1 MTPCRL
7 IIDPPQD
14 GVWNMA
20 VDEALLNDA
29 AESGVASLR
38 FYLWRDPT
46 LSLGYFQSHEER
58 QLHEASL
65 GLLAVRRISG
75 GGALLHDR
83 ELTYSL
89 CLPAAHPQARDS
101 VSVYEIVHNSLI
113 GVLSGFGVSLALQG
127 VGVSVAGTSA
137 EPFLCFARRTAADVI
152 LPSPDP
158 ASSSKIVG
166 SAQRRRRGAILQ
178 HGAVLL
184 SASRFAPELAGVSE
198 CTRETISP
206 EAIIAPWQEALAAAL
221 NLELRP
227 CETEADLCLRQNAQ
241 RLQVDKYAL
250 RSWTERR

>member
-7 IIDPPQD
+7 IIDPPED
-14 GVWNMA
+14 AAWNMA

-29 AESGVASLR
+29 AGRGVASLR
-38 FYLWRDPT
+38 FYQWREPT
-46 LSLGYFQSHEER
+46 LSLGYFQSYGAR

-65 GLLAVRRISG
+65 GLVAVRRLSG

-83 ELTYSL
+83 EVTYSL

-101 VSVYEIVHNSLI
+101 VSLYGIVHNSLI
-113 GVLSGFGVSLALQG
+113 RVLSGFGVTPALQG
-127 VGVSVAGTSA
+127 VGVSRAGTSA

-152 LPSPDP
+152 LPSSDST
-158 ASSSKIVG
+158 SSSKIVG

-206 EAIIAPWQEALAAAL
+206 EALIAPWQETIAAAL
-221 NLELRP
+221 GLELRP
-227 CETEADLCLRQNAQ
+227 LELEADLRFRQNAQ

>member
-14 GVWNMA
+14 GAWNMA

-29 AESGVASLR
+29 AERDMASLR
-38 FYLWRDPT
+38 FYQWCEPT
-46 LSLGYFQSHEER
+46 LSLGYFQSYGER
-58 QLHEASL
+58 QSHKASL
-65 GLLAVRRISG
+65 DLAVVRRLSG

-101 VSVYEIVHNSLI
+101 ASLYEVVHRSLI
-113 GVLSGFGVSLALQG
+113 SVLSAFGVAPALQG
-127 VGVSVAGTSA
+127 VGATLTGASA

-152 LPSPDP
+152 LSSADQ
-158 ASSSKIVG
+158 SSKIVG

-206 EAIIAPWQEALAAAL
+206 EALIVPWQEAIAAAL
-221 NLELRP
+221 RLQLRP
-227 CETEADLCLRQNAQ
+227 NEVDADLRQNAQ
-241 RLQVDKYAL
+241 QLQGGKYAL

>member
-7 IIDPPQD
+7 IVDPPQD
-14 GVWNMA
+14 GAWNMA

-29 AESGVASLR
+29 AERGVASLR
-38 FYLWRDPT
+38 FYQWRDPT
-46 LSLGYFQSHEER
+46 LSLGYFQSYGER

-89 CLPAAHPQARDS
+89 CLPAAHSQARDS
-101 VSVYEIVHNSLI
+101 VSLYEMVHNSLI
-113 GVLSGFGVSLALQG
+113 GVLSGFGVTLALQG

-152 LPSPDP
+152 LISADQT
-158 ASSSKIVG
+158 ASSKIVG

-206 EAIIAPWQEALAAAL
+206 EALMPPWQEALAAAL
-221 NLELRP
+221 RLQLRP
-227 CETEADLCLRQNAQ
+227 YEVDAVLRQNAQ

-250 RSWTERR
+250 RSWTERS